1 MKTILRTAAA
11 GVAVA
16 SLGFASAASAATAS
30 ADAEATILTA
40 LSVVADTNADL
51 LDFGSIAES
60 GTGGTVTV
68 SPANAQTCSVGLSCD
83 GTTAVP
89 EFDVT
94 GVAGEVV
101 NISFVNATETLTHT
115 VDNTQTMSMG
125 AFTSSTG
132 QLTLNGSGL
141 GSFTVGG
148 TLTVGA
154 GQAAGTYTGLVSVEV
169 VYN

>member
-16 SLGFASAASAATAS
+16 SLGFASAASAASAS

-51 LDFGSIAES
+51 LDFGSIGES

-68 SPANAQTCSVGLSCD
+68 SPANAQTCSVGLACD
-83 GTTAVP
+83 GNTAVP
-89 EFDVT
+89 QFNVT
-94 GVAGEVV
+94 GVAGSVV
-101 NISFVNATETLTHT
+101 DISFVNATETLSGPGTDMT
-115 VDNTQTMSMG
+115 LSN
-125 AFTSSTG
+125 FTSSTG
-132 QLTLNGSGL
+132 QLTLDGVGEGN
-141 GSFTVGG
+141 FTVGG
-148 TLTVGA
+148 RLTVGA
-154 GQAAGTYTGLVSVEV
+154 GQAAGTYTGTLSVEV